1 MRQDLQ
7 QFQTQKLRQRLT
19 SQQVRYVRLLEM
31 NEQEAEAAVEKELD
45 VNPALEKVEHVP
57 GADEVA
63 AYSWLHDSR
72 STPEPAPVPAAD
84 SESLYEYLERQIGER
99 SLNDDVRRL
108 ALYII
113 GNLDSNGY
121 LQRSPE
127 AMSDDIAFSSGEDV
141 SPQAMHGALELVRT
155 LDPPGVGATGLQ
167 QSLEL
172 QLERL
177 PQSQTRDDALS
188 IVREGF
194 DAFAM
199 KHTAR
204 LVSRLKIPA
213 RRVEEAIALILT
225 LNPKP
230 GSAIGSGRSD
240 LAAAVVPDFQVDTS
254 DSGEIVIS
262 FPGRIPPL
270 AIEESFEKAYRRLQE
285 NANARKEKDA
295 RFILSRYGDA
305 RDFINILR
313 QRRDTLYSVMTAIV
327 KLQHEFFVTGDEKEL
342 KPMTLKDVA
351 AMIGMDVS
359 TVSRATAGKYVAT
372 SYGILPLRY
381 FFSEGYDSA
390 DGEAVSARSVQ
401 AALRALIEK
410 EDKRRPLSDEALC
423 RLLAEQGYQ
432 VSRRTV
438 AKYRDR
444 LGLPVARL
452 RKDMQL

>member
-31 NEQEAEAAVEKELD
+31 NEQEVESAVEKELD
-45 VNPALEKVEHVP
+45 VNPALEKVDNVP
-57 GADEVA
+57 AADEVA

-72 STPEPAPVPAAD
+72 PTPEAAPVPAAD

-141 SPQAMHGALELVRT
+141 SPRAMREALELVRT

-270 AIEESFEKAYRRLQE
+270 AIEESFEQAYRRLQE

-327 KLQHEFFVTGDEKEL
+327 KLQHDFFVTGDEKEL

-351 AMIGMDVS
+351 ATIGMDVS

-390 DGEAVSARSVQ
+390 EGEAVSARSVQ
-401 AALRALIEK
+401 AALRTLIEK

-452 RKDMQL
+452 RKNMQL